1 MSAFDYSLQKCQV
14 AHTCARS
21 YTNTNRDVS
30 PGSVCVSELQ
40 LNFDEV
46 LSTRKSGMNLTFIK
60 RSKISKGKDSVNK
73 RSTERCSLKVH
84 SMGRAL

>member
-1 MSAFDYSLQKCQV
+1 MIIVCRNVRL
-14 AHTCARS
+14 HTHALAA
-21 YTNTNRDVS
+21 TQTQTEMVS

-46 LSTRKSGMNLTFIK
+46 LSTRKSGTNPTFIK
-60 RSKISKGKDSVNK
+60 KSKISKGKDSVNK